1 MSHCR
6 RSCLLAALL
15 LGVVTLTACSIDVRE
30 EARDVNKKS
39 VDIRTPVGAM
49 SVRTGVDA
57 PDTGLPVYPGSRPLH
72 DGHEPESADV
82 SIGSGRFGLKVIA
95 TQFETDAQPEAV
107 LAHYRDAMHAYGS
120 VTECHGDIDFRGR
133 RGDKRPVCRQRRR
146 SDETQLVVG
155 TEARHRLVS
164 VKPRGSGSEFAVVYI
179 QTQS

>member
-1 MSHCR
+1 MSDCR
-6 RSCLLAALL
+6 QLLCAAVLAS
-15 LGVVTLTACSIDVRE
+15 VVPLTACSIDVQE
-30 EARDVNKKS
+30 EARDVDKKS

-49 SVRTGVDA
+49 SVRTGLDA
-57 PDTGLPVYPGSRPLH
+57 PDTGLPVYPGSRPLR

-95 TQFETDAQPEAV
+95 TQFESEADPAAV
-107 LAHYRDAMHAYGS
+107 LAHYRDAMNTYGS
-120 VTECHGDIDFRGR
+120 VVECHGDIDFRGR
-133 RGDKRPVCRQRRR
+133 RGDERPVCKRRR
-146 SDETQLVVG
+146 SSRETQLVVG